1 MRLVLRA
8 VLSGQAEMNSGAD
21 EPGSRL
27 HLPAMNS
34 PTLRTTRVARAGY
47 LLALASTLLG
57 ATCNAQ
63 PVTVHVTRAQILE
76 VPTTGFSPPPYS
88 IASGA
93 FEGNW
98 VETTL
103 PHAPRPQILTREA
116 KSSADQV
123 ATVITWYRIQVPGL
137 EKAPTANYLYIP
149 RWKTDGTITV
159 YVDSRLVYQSH
170 ANLLWNGSN
179 NPLWISLDETA
190 DARAPR
196 EILVRIQHLQGTGG
210 ALSSIWVGPHD
221 ALAWRYRTVLAA
233 DAVRRRTKE
242 IALRKLFGTRRADI
256 GKLVA
261 RDIGAII
268 LLAAVIALPVSA
280 LAIARYLAPFSE
292 QTPLAFWSL
301 GIALAFAV
309 VTAALAAARQ
319 AWTAMIL
326 KPAVAL
332 RS

>member
-1 MRLVLRA
+1 MHLVLRA

-103 PHAPRPQILTREA
+103 PRAPRPQILTREA

-137 EKAPTANYLYIP
+137 EKAPTPNYLYIP

-221 ALAWRYRTVLAA
+221 ALAWRYRTRTWFQNQLPFMSSAAFLAVGIFALFVWFQRRHERLYLLLPSISVLSYI
-233 DAVRRRTKE
+233 RTLHNYVGMQRLPISDE
-242 IALRKLFGTRRADI
+242 WFGWLTVNSMFW
-256 GKLVA
+256 LVA
-261 RDIGAII
+261 VTH
-268 LLAAVIALPVSA
+268 LFLARLHQRSR
-280 LAIARYLAPFSE
+280 LWLSC
-292 QTPLAFWSL
+292 L
-301 GIALAFAV
+301 V
-309 VTAALAAARQ
+309 VGLT
-319 AWTAMIL
+319 
-326 KPAVAL
+326 
-332 RS
+332 